1 MIAAH
6 ELRPTDLPVQFGRYR
21 LLDVLGQGGMARV
34 FLAELHGPAGF
45 RKRVAVKVLVP
56 MENLGRREGRE
67 LFLREAR
74 LGGLLRHPNI
84 VDVYELGD
92 EGQSPYI
99 AMEFVEGPSLL
110 ELLRER
116 PILPP
121 RATLELALQLCAGL
135 AHAHGLLVDGRRAGL
150 VHRDLKPGN
159 VLLSPQGLAK
169 IADFGIAR
177 VLAWQVEEAGSFRGT
192 PAWSAPEQLAGEPVD
207 GRADLFALGALLYRC
222 ATGTSL
228 VGSRGGRA
236 IRNRV
241 AALEA
246 EFAKGAGLTE
256 LEQHVPGLA
265 PVLRSCLRLRA
276 ADRVES
282 AQALAESLRCLLTPD
297 LPGPSL
303 AGLLQPRG
311 GLSGHLP
318 LPAAEAMDPPT
329 ELLSQ
334 LPELWAIDPAASD
347 PLVSMQRRR
356 PADASMASLD
366 GATESWGS
374 LDSRM
379 SLGLEAVTD
388 GWEVASSNERSAS
401 DPLTSRSLPFVSAV
415 SPFVGRQQELD
426 VLEATLR
433 GSRLVTVKGPPG
445 VGKSRLAQSLAQR
458 ALEHG
463 RVYYCEPSEGATAE
477 AAVFSVAAALQL
489 PARGATPTFMDRAV
503 GLGLAGLG
511 PALLILDGVRP
522 GTLADPLGRWLEQA
536 PDLRV
541 LATARE
547 PLGADGE
554 TVLELDPLR
563 LDEARDLF
571 RLRSGLDVPPA
582 ELDPLLDALDRLPL
596 AIELAAAEG
605 RESGWPRLRSS
616 VDVLGRMAEGSSLA
630 RAVRASWEQLDRWQQ
645 TALRRLSVFR
655 RGFYLDAAEAV
666 VLLGPDAPFTFDVVE
681 ALLARSLLHVRG
693 VDGEPRFGLYEPIR
707 AFAGQQ
713 LSAAEERGEVEGR
726 HAGWFARMGL
736 SANLDA
742 LDVRG
747 GLRQL
752 RRLPLDVENLQ
763 TAAECALSAGEVQ
776 VAALATLAEA
786 DLLVRQGPHTGPP
799 PRLDA
804 ILRAPE
810 GPGPHLRVRLLDA
823 KARLEGLAGR
833 RSLAVAL
840 NERALKEARALG
852 SRALEGRILSS
863 LGVDQ
868 TQAGRLDEARATLAE
883 ALVVHREVGDR
894 VFEGQT
900 LGCYAS
906 LLLHL
911 GDFDA
916 AAAFFGRALVIDRAV
931 GNQRLE
937 GFHSGLLANLML
949 RRGELD
955 AAERLIRQ
963 AIGLLRATG
972 SVVWEATMIG
982 NLGRLE
988 VRRAEYETAERL
1000 MREALELHQAF
1011 GNPGSE
1017 ATSLGNLGE
1026 ALLYTG
1032 RLDEARSVLEQ
1043 AVELAQK
1050 AGTPAMQGAFLA
1062 TLGEVLRCQGDATG
1076 ALVRIDR
1083 AEQLLRHDPRAAEEL
1098 GTALVRKAVALLD
1111 AGEEAAAEDAAAEA
1125 GALAEAEGLGEGSE
1139 VRWLL
1144 AALALRGRSPA

>member
-1 MIAAH
+1 MSAAH
-6 ELRPTDLPVQFGRYR
+6 ELRPTDLPVRFGRYR

-34 FLAELHGPAGF
+34 YLAELQGPAGF
-45 RKRVAVKVLVP
+45 RKQVAVKVLVP
-56 MENLGRREGRE
+56 IAAMGDAESRE
-67 LFLREAR
+67 LFMREAR

-84 VDVYELGD
+84 VDVYELG
-92 EGQSPYI
+92 EEAQSPYI
-99 AMEFVEGPSLL
+99 AMEFVEGPSLQ

-116 PILPP
+116 ETLPP

-177 VLAWQVEEAGSFRGT
+177 VLAWQAEEAETFRGT
-192 PAWSAPEQLAGEPVD
+192 PAWSAPEQLAGQPVD
-207 GRADLFALGALLYRC
+207 GRADLFALGAILHRC
-222 ATGTSL
+222 ARGTSL
-228 VGSRGGRA
+228 FGSRSARV
-236 IRNRV
+236 IRTRM

-246 EFAKGAGLTE
+246 EFAAGSGLGDVD
-256 LEQHVPGLA
+256 QHVPGLA
-265 PVLRSCLRLRA
+265 AVMRSCLRLRPD
-276 ADRVES
+276 DRFGS
-282 AQALAESLRCLLTPD
+282 AQDLAEALRSLLTPD

-329 ELLSQ
+329 ELASHS
-334 LPELWAIDPAASD
+334 PELWVADPGASD
-347 PLVSMQRRR
+347 PLVAVQRRR
-356 PADASMASLD
+356 PADASMISFDAATESFGSLD
-366 GATESWGS
+366 GG
-374 LDSRM
+374 M
-379 SLGLEAVTD
+379 SVGA
-388 GWEVASSNERSAS
+388 EVATDDWDVATLNDRGGG
-401 DPLTSRSLPFVSAV
+401 DPVGGRSLPFVAAV
-415 SPFVGRQQELD
+415 SPFVGRSKELD

-463 RVYYCEPSEGATAE
+463 RVYYCEPSEAKTAE
-477 AAVFSVAAALQL
+477 SAVFAVAMALQL
-489 PARGATPTFMDRAV
+489 PARGATATVMDHTV
-503 GLGLAGLG
+503 GVGLAGLG
-511 PALLILDGVRP
+511 PALLILDGASP
-522 GTLADPLGRWLEQA
+522 GVFAGSLGRWLEQA

-541 LATARE
+541 LVTARE
-547 PLGADGE
+547 PVGADGE
-554 TVLELDPLR
+554 TVLELDPLQPE
-563 LDEARDLF
+563 EARDLF
-571 RLRSGLDVPPA
+571 RLRSGLDVPPD
-582 ELDPLLDALDRLPL
+582 ELDPLLEALDRLPL
-596 AIELAAAEG
+596 AVELAAAEG
-605 RESGWPRLRSS
+605 RESGWSRLRSS

-645 TALRRLSVFR
+645 TTLRRLSVFR
-655 RGFYLDAAEAV
+655 RGFFLDAAEAV

-681 ALLARSLLHVRG
+681 ALLARSLLHVRA

-707 AFAGQQ
+707 AFAAQQ
-713 LSAAEERGEVEGR
+713 LTEAEELGEVEGR

-742 LDVRG
+742 LDRRV

-752 RRLPLDVENLQ
+752 RRLPLDVENLRV
-763 TAAECALSAGEVQ
+763 AADRALSAGEAR

-786 DLLVRQGPHTGPP
+786 ELLVRRGPHTGPP
-799 PRLDA
+799 PRLHD
-804 ILRAPE
+804 ILRAPV

-852 SRALEGRILSS
+852 LRALEGRILSS

-868 TQAGRLDEARATLAE
+868 TQAGRLDEARESLAE

-894 VFEGQT
+894 VAEGQT
-900 LGCYAS
+900 LGWYAS
-906 LLLHL
+906 LLRDR
-911 GDFDA
+911 GDFDE

-931 GNQRLE
+931 GSQRLE
-937 GFHSGLLANLML
+937 GYVSGLLANLLL

-955 AAERLIRQ
+955 GAERLFRQ

-972 SVVWEATMIG
+972 SVVWEATMLG

-988 VRRAEYETAERL
+988 VRRAEYASAEALARA
-1000 MREALELHQAF
+1000 ALELHRALGNASTQAR
-1011 GNPGSE
+1011 
-1017 ATSLGNLGE
+1017 SLGNLGE

-1032 RLDEARSVLEQ
+1032 RLDEARAALEE

-1050 AGTPAMQGAFLA
+1050 EGTPAMQGALLA

-1083 AEQLLRHDPRAAEEL
+1083 AEQLLRQGPRPSDEL
-1098 GTALVRKAVALLD
+1098 GTALVRKAVALFD
-1111 AGEEAAAEDAAAEA
+1111 AGEDQAAEDAAAEA
-1125 GALAEAEGLGEGSE
+1125 EALSVSAGLGEGSE
-1139 VRWLL
+1139 VRRLL
-1144 AALALRGRSPA
+1144 AALAPLRSR